1 METAT
6 QKLSTEER
14 ARARIAHL
22 KAQAQA
28 IEARLQKKERA
39 RDTRCKVLAGA
50 AMIGLARKDPA
61 IASVLLQALR
71 TLEPKD
77 QLAVTDLVRELSPPS
92 TWCRRARSPPPL
104 QQSPTPRAIRSS
116 TSRKDTPRWRALF
129 LGQG

>member
-77 QLAVTDLVRELSPPS
+77 QLAVTDLVRELSPP
-92 TWCRRARSPPPL
+92 APAINLVQKSPQPAPA
-104 QQSPTPRAIRSS
+104 PAEPN
-116 TSRKDTPRWRALF
+116 TSRHQVIDI
-129 LGQG
+129 